1 MKTILNKLT
10 LICILTIGCLFTG
23 CSNDDD
29 EWKDGDPALAHVY
42 YYCFEKWGGIPG
54 GNDVSYFMKQGE
66 TIGIPTQFYSNYTR
80 KYSPVVYYYTAPRLP
95 KKDEV
100 LTEDDILVCGTDYVV
115 VDKDGNE
122 LTPDASGAYEM
133 TWPNAQKGVQ
143 NIYIK
148 SLNGKKGSFRVLTFS
163 PDKKMDVTDV
173 STTSIVKTDEYEV
186 RAISENYFVTVVIQ

>member
-1 MKTILNKLT
+1 MTNGKTVIPPWPMSIIT
-10 LICILTIGCLFTG
+10 
-23 CSNDDD
+23 
-29 EWKDGDPALAHVY
+29 AL
-42 YYCFEKWGGIPG
+42 KNGGGIPG

>member
-23 CSNDDD
+23 CSNDHD

-122 LTPDASGAYEM
+122 LTPDASGSYEM